1 MNTQDLPGN
10 PHPALGIDPGLA
22 RVGIAATDAFGILA
36 HPVETIVC
44 ARQDVLGRIEVLCRS
59 RGIRTLVVGL
69 PVRGDGSEGEA
80 AKRSRT
86 LGAELRHRLPDLP
99 LVWID
104 ESYSTLDATEKLREA
119 GRSAKSG
126 RAVIDQAAAV
136 EILNRWMRGSEP
148 PLLEEA
154 EPLPGSEGDPPGF
167 PRPRGKNRFRKS
179 GH

>member
-36 HPVETIVC
+36 HPVETIDC
-44 ARQDVLGRIEVLCRS
+44 ERQDGVARIVELCRL
-59 RGIRTLVVGL
+59 RGIRTLVIGL
-69 PVRGDGSEGEA
+69 PLRGDGSEGASA
-80 AKRSRT
+80 ARSRK
-86 LGAELRHRLPDLP
+86 LGAELQSRLPDLP
-99 LVWID
+99 IVWID
-104 ESYSTLDATEKLREA
+104 ESYSTQDATEKLRQA

-136 EILNRWMRGSEP
+136 EILNRWMLGVEP

-154 EPLPGSEGDPPGF
+154 ELLPGPETDPRGF
-167 PRPRGKNRFRKS
+167 PTPHGKNRFRKS